1 MTKNRGSSGERGWTR
16 RGAIA
21 ASFAVLGGLWL
32 LVSGR
37 WPGEEAR
44 SADPL
49 VGVLR
54 SPQAAA
60 RVGDR
65 VLAEYP
71 AWNDPGSL
79 RRELESGLDGRGN
92 LAEQLARKLSGDFE
106 AGRVVRVDDWVLG
119 FTEARIYALAT
130 LVH

>member
-1 MTKNRGSSGERGWTR
+1 MTKNRASSGERGWTR
-16 RGAIA
+16 RGALA
-21 ASFAVLGGLWL
+21 ACFALLAGLWL
-32 LVSGR
+32 LLSGR
-37 WPGEEAR
+37 WADEEVR

-54 SPQAAA
+54 HPQAAA

-71 AWNDPGSL
+71 AWNDPGLL
-79 RRELESGLDGRGN
+79 RRELESGLDGRGD
-92 LAEQLARKLSGDFE
+92 LAKQLARKLRGDFE
-106 AGRVVRVDDWVLG
+106 AGRVVRVDDWILG

-130 LVH
+130 LVR

>member
-1 MTKNRGSSGERGWTR
+1 MTTNRSSSGERGWTR
-16 RGAIA
+16 RGVVA
-21 ASFAVLGGLWL
+21 ACFAVLAGLWL

-37 WPGEEAR
+37 WSGEEVR

-60 RVGDR
+60 RVGNR

-79 RRELESGLDGRGN
+79 RRELEWGLDGRGN
-92 LAEQLARKLSGDFE
+92 LAEQLARKLQGDFE
-106 AGRVVRVDDWVLG
+106 AGRVVRVDGWILG
-119 FTEARIYALAT
+119 FTEARIYALAS
-130 LVH
+130 LVP